1 MKPRPLFGEAPAA
14 AEGDDQR
21 EALATWITSPQN
33 HMFAQVMAN
42 RVWADLMTRGFVEP
56 VDDMRATNP
65 PTNGPL
71 LKALGEGRATDIV
84 VVTEDVIADAR
95 AKGFIV
101 PGTETEIGRVGIGVC
116 VHESAPLPDIST
128 AEALKATLLA
138 AKSIVYIDPK
148 IGTSGKHLA
157 GVFSKL
163 GIADQI
169 AAKAKLGTGG
179 LVTEPVGRG
188 EIEIGLHQITE
199 ILPVKGAK
207 LVGPLPAPL
216 QKVTVYIG
224 AVSTKAKNPEA
235 ARRFLAAMRTAPVRA
250 AFAKRGYM
258 E

>member
-1 MKPRPLFGEAPAA
+1 MAACWMLSAGAAVAADITILSGGAAKAGLSDAVPLFEQAS
-14 AEGDDQR
+14 GDK
-21 EALATWITSPQN
+21 A
-33 HMFAQVMAN
+33 V
-42 RVWADLMTRGFVEP
+42 
-56 VDDMRATNP
+56 VDYLPM
-65 PTNGPL
+65 GPL